1 LWYDTPGDTP
11 AKSLINLGG
20 YDAGV
25 SIAPGWYKDPA
36 EPSTQRYWDGEGW
49 VGEPL
54 SIDATPPAGPPEL
67 AAPRRR
73 EVGPATEPGTATSGP
88 GGVPP
93 NGMFWS
99 PPGHRPGVEQ
109 GRRPS
114 PVPAAPPGRPAP
126 GAPYPFPYPGRAAAT
141 PERPH
146 GLALASPGARLAARL
161 IDIAAV
167 AGLNVLANGYPF
179 YLWWQ
184 EVGPY
189 FREIWRRSL
198 AGNTSTEGLPPIGE
212 GAGRLQI
219 LIMLVGLV
227 LWLLYEVPAVASTG
241 QTLGKR
247 LLGLKV
253 VALESTERLRF
264 GRSFRRWNTMG
275 LPALLWWCGVG
286 FLLHAVDAAFILY
299 DRRRRQAL
307 HDRTAYTTVVVL
319 RPPFPDTA
327 VTHPEKESP
336 DEPADPS

>member
-1 LWYDTPGDTP
+1 
-11 AKSLINLGG
+11 
-20 YDAGV
+20 V

-36 EPSTQRYWDGEGW
+36 EPTTQRYWDGEGW
-49 VGEPL
+49 VGEPV
-54 SIDATPPAGPPEL
+54 SIDDTPPAGPPQPV
-67 AAPRRR
+67 APQT
-73 EVGPATEPGTATSGP
+73 PPEPGS
-88 GGVPP
+88 
-93 NGMFWS
+93 
-99 PPGHRPGVEQ
+99 
-109 GRRPS
+109 
-114 PVPAAPPGRPAP
+114 APPGPAGTLPNGAFWPPPGQRPGAGVPGRRSGPAP
-126 GAPYPFPYPGRAAAT
+126 ADPPDLPASGPPYPYPGRAAAA

-146 GLALASPGARLAARL
+146 GMALASPGARLAARL
-161 IDIAAV
+161 IDMAVV
-167 AGLNVLANGYPF
+167 AGLNVLANGYPV

-198 AGNTSTEGLPPIGE
+198 AGNASTDGLPPIGA

-227 LWLLYEVPAVASTG
+227 LWLLYEVPAVANTG

-286 FLLHAVDAAFILY
+286 FLLHIVDAAFILY

-307 HDRTAYTTVVVL
+307 HDRTAYTSVVVL
-319 RPPFPDTA
+319 RPPAAAARPGAA
-327 VTHPEKESP
+327 VTHPERGSP
-336 DEPADPS
+336 DEPVDPS